1 MAPPPP
7 KLPRTHD
14 HISFAD
20 VEMVMS
26 EPSQSNCKNKAYA
39 RWQGQLAKQRADGK
53 GTAAGKG
60 KDKGDSKGKGK
71 AWAAATLARAK
82 TIAEG
87 NAKPWKWQ
95 AAYARAKKKGK
106 GKGKAVP
113 IAVAKACP
121 VAAVPNVAKAG
132 PVDAVP
138 IVAKAVP
145 VAAVPTVAKAGPV
158 AVCPPIVAG
167 SCSAAAHYAAD
178 YVQCDFCGSEV
189 VRDTARIHSKKQG
202 KFQCLQCKSVVSRLY
217 KTTGLPDDAN
227 WEKSKKNEFYTR
239 CHATTLGNIGEV
251 VSEFSEKQYKNDEA
265 FYENSGGFYPL
276 GWYEKQ
282 GFDTA
287 RIVAHTKP
295 CHVREHPVLGTV
307 YKVVIASEGGRGAS
321 GSSAER
327 SHGVGGPALS
337 APAPVPQTIQ
347 ELKALVSS
355 KEKEEKTSQAHA
367 KTLEKDMAKLNKSKD
382 ALQNLVSTNE
392 RYIPGPIKEAALVL
406 IGQVAQMSGGGGTV
420 EAPPLPISNIPY
432 PWALGPMV
440 PWAHGPLGLWALWP
454 MSPWAHGTKGP
465 WAHGPMG
472 AWAHGTHASMGPMG
486 P

>member
-7 KLPRTHD
+7 KLHRTQD

-20 VEMVMS
+20 VEMVMN
-26 EPSQSNCKNKAYA
+26 EPSQSNGKGKAFA
-39 RWQGQLAKQRADGK
+39 KLQRQLAKQKGEGK
-53 GTAAGKG
+53 GTA
-60 KDKGDSKGKGK
+60 DPVDSKGKGK
-71 AWAAATLARAK
+71 AWAANTIADAK
-82 TIAEG
+82 EIAEG
-87 NAKPWKWQ
+87 KRIARAEQ
-95 AAYARAKKKGK
+95 AAYAKGKKKGK

-202 KFQCLQCKSVVSRLY
+202 KFKCIQCNSVVSRLY

-287 RIVAHTKP
+287 RIVANSKP

-337 APAPVPQTIQ
+337 PPAPVPQTIQ